1 MGKLR
6 IAEKQEK
13 ESETVSGERKKHRG
27 GAQKSGEKRIIT
39 TVYNYCNNKLFT
51 LCDQFLLGNVT
62 RGKDGNCCPKNN
74 AD

>member
-1 MGKLR
+1 MMERIRGGKN
-6 IAEKQEK
+6 K
-13 ESETVSGERKKHRG
+13 GERKTDRE
-27 GAQKSGEKRIIT
+27 QKSGEKRIIT
-39 TVYNYCNNKLFT
+39 TACNYCNNKLFT